1 MRNPHLPHAIA
12 IAEMFN
18 PILKVIS
25 VPVDGGMGMTFPKG
39 CAARE
44 LELHGLTHAEEAAH
58 GFLRLECQQA
68 DRTKVLEEIHP

>member
-1 MRNPHLPHAIA
+1 
-12 IAEMFN
+12 
-18 PILKVIS
+18 
-25 VPVDGGMGMTFPKG
+25 MTFPKG